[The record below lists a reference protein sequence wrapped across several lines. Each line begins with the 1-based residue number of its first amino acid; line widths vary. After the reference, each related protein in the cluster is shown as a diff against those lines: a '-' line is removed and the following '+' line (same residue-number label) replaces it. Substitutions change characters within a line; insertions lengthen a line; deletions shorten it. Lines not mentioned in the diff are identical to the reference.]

1 MSSTVKSVKS
11 LAKNHLPPNEV
22 LMQYATFAW
31 MHSRMLGYFVLT
43 ATLITAL
50 PLFIEVKRES
60 ILEEL
65 EQMQIKQGLA
75 EGKTPINM
83 AQMGLSGAVD
93 PKVLNVN

>member
-1 MSSTVKSVKS
+1 
-11 LAKNHLPPNEV
+11 
-22 LMQYATFAW
+22 
-31 MHSRMLGYFVLT
+31 MLGYFVLT